1 MAVKSI
7 AIRNYRAFVDVPP
20 VELGPINV
28 LVGPNNG
35 GKSSL
40 ISALYL
46 MQIGSDSNTRDV
58 RVASGNPQAEID
70 IGLVDVPEIRAWNAD
85 EDVTLS
91 MKLRPG
97 AFEIKLGPNR
107 SVQQLPEAEPD
118 HFIVP
123 YLSRRKVASYARR
136 YLGARRWL
144 SSQRST
150 ASLRGSP
157 GSAIQRFLVMIAI
170 RLRAR
175 TSSGSS

>member
-123 YLSRRKVASYARR
+123 SSR
-136 YLGARRWL
+136 GARSPRTPGGISARGDGYRANVPPPRCAARPAQQ
-144 SSQRST
+144 SSVSW
-150 ASLRGSP
+150 S
-157 GSAIQRFLVMIAI
+157 
-170 RLRAR
+170 
-175 TSSGSS
+175 